1 MKRLAVFICLFII
14 NITFAQANTITVPVC
29 EWEYDEFIDALSL
42 PERDNLVYATR
53 VWNKYKVTNVKN
65 QTEKLYYRF
74 NGFYSNLNRSSF
86 AYKILGDWGEVLI
99 KDDQI
104 IGSDTLNIEKWNII
118 YSDDWESISYQEYN
132 SKTFEKSLFDNGNEI
147 LSSDEYISE
156 GIYSTDG
163 GSFSYIAIDDSANSK
178 WKKYAFKD
186 GERIWKWYQDI
197 SWMIYSQ
204 EGNVLNY
211 KGWIRWKQ
219 VLVRDWDEISDTFDS
234 INWLQYSSDW
244 KSYYFTWKQ
253 NSKIFH
259 IKDGEK
265 ISWEGVQGFQFLPN
279 SQSYVY
285 IKSLAN
291 WKKVI
296 VKDEVQITDEQNGF
310 SGLTFSPDWKSFS
323 YFKEVGGKYIL
334 VKDGVELWKRY
345 LRVQNIHYAN
355 DGSLYYL
362 AANSYHSKTRDT
374 KKVMVRDGVELI
386 PEYLN
391 NTEYPVYNYI
401 DRVIYSPDGKGFM
414 YQMDMGDEWLLIKD
428 NKEILKSE
436 YGLAHLEYSPTGE
449 SYYYTIH
456 SLDGRTLVRDGV
468 ELGKYKNIKDIEYWS
483 GDKLTFLSDN
493 VLYSDYCEKEE
504 IIETEKDSSNV
515 ISDENNIGNDLDDS
529 DDVRVIDPKVES
541 KIMNFVTKLE
551 SSLNGDIEKLNNKLH
566 GLIQAL
572 EEYSIKHPK
581 YELLI
586 KDIIYLL
593 DKKISESE

>member
-1 MKRLAVFICLFII
+1 MKKILFVTLLLIS
-14 NITFAQANTITVPVC
+14 NITFVYADTTMPIC
-29 EWEYDEFIDALSL
+29 EWEYDKIVDFVSL
-42 PERDNLVYATR
+42 PDMDNLMYATR
-53 VWNKYKVTNVKN
+53 LWYKYEVTNIKD
-65 QTEKLYYRF
+65 EKVENYYKF
-74 NGFYSNLNRSSF
+74 DWFYSDPNRNSY
-86 AYKILGDWGEVLI
+86 AYKAKLTSWSEMTVKDGD
-99 KDDQI
+99 
-104 IGSDTLNIEKWNII
+104 I
-118 YSDDWESISYQEYN
+118 YSWDNPDIAELHISNFYRRN
-132 SKTFEKSLFDNGNEI
+132 AFSP
-147 LSSDEYISE
+147 
-156 GIYSTDG
+156 DG
-163 GSFSYIAIDDSANSK
+163 GSFSYIAIDDSALWK
-178 WKKYAFKD
+178 WKTYAFKD

-197 SWMIYSQ
+197 SWLIYSQ

-211 KGWIRWKQ
+211 VGWIRWKQ
-219 VLVRDWDEISDTFDS
+219 VLVRDWDEVSDTFDS

-244 KSYYFTWKQ
+244 KSYYFSWKQ

-259 IKDGEK
+259 IKDGEE
-265 ISWEGVQGFQFLPN
+265 ISWEGVQEFQFLPN

-296 VKDEVQITDEQNGF
+296 VKDEVQITNEENGF

-323 YFKEVGGKYIL
+323 YFREVGDKYVL

-345 LRVQNIHYAN
+345 LFIN
-355 DGSLYYL
+355 DIYYSSD
-362 AANSYHSKTRDT
+362 NSIYYIWVKSYHSKTNDF
-374 KKVMVRDGVELI
+374 KKVLVRDGEELI
-386 PEYLN
+386 PEYADNQQHSL
-391 NTEYPVYNYI
+391 YNYI
-401 DRVIYSPDGKGFM
+401 EWITYSPDGEGFM
-414 YQMDMGDEWLLIKD
+414 YQMDMGDQWLLIKD

-436 YGLAHLEYSPTGE
+436 YGLAHLEYSSTGE

-504 IIETEKDSSNV
+504 GIETEKDSSDV

-586 KDIIYLL
+586 EDIIYLL
-593 DKKISESE
+593 DKKISE